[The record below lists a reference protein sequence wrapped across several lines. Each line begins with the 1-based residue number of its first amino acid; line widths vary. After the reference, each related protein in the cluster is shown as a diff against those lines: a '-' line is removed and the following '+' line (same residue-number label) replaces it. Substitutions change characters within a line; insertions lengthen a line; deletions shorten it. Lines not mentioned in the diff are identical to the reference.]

1 MRATMDRDTIAIVSG
16 LPRSGTSMMMR
27 MLEAG
32 GVPVLTDRIRTADA
46 DNPEGYY
53 EFERVKQI
61 EEDKAW
67 LPDAEG
73 KVVKMI
79 AALLKHLPPEYR
91 YHVIFMRRKIEEVL
105 ASQREMLV
113 RRGEPTDA
121 VPDERMAELFAK
133 HVAQVEAWLAEQ
145 PNFKILYVDYG
156 EVLAEPL
163 AQAERV
169 SQFLDCALDIE
180 KMAGVVDPALYRQRR

>member
-1 MRATMDRDTIAIVSG
+1 
-16 LPRSGTSMMMR
+16 MMMR

-32 GVPVLTDRIRTADA
+32 GIPVLTDQIRTADE

-67 LPDAEG
+67 LLDAQG

-79 AALLKHLPPEYR
+79 AALLKHLPVGYEYQ
-91 YHVIFMRRKIEEVL
+91 VIFMRRNIEEVL
-105 ASQREMLV
+105 ASQREMLL

-121 VPDERMAELFAK
+121 ISDERMATLFKK

-145 PNFKILYVDYG
+145 PNFEILYVDYG
-156 EVLAEPL
+156 EVLEEPL
-163 AQAERV
+163 EQAKRV
-169 SQFLDCALDIE
+169 SQFLGYALNIE
-180 KMAGVVDPALYRQRR
+180 KMAAVVDPALYRQRR

>member
-1 MRATMDRDTIAIVSG
+1 MNRDTIAIVSG

-32 GVPVLTDRIRTADA
+32 GVPVLTDRIRTADD

-67 LPDAEG
+67 LPDAQG
-73 KVVKMI
+73 RVVKMI

-91 YHVIFMRRKIEEVL
+91 YHVIFMRRNIEEVL

-121 VPDERMAELFAK
+121 VPDERMAELFGK

-145 PNFKILYVDYG
+145 PNFEILYVDYG

-169 SQFLDCALDIE
+169 SEFLDCALDIE